1 MARRRRQSA
10 AEDFV
15 DVVALLPW
23 WACVALALISYLVLH
38 QLAAPPKVGAVQPG
52 QMADL
57 VSRTMLSAFAMAGQF
72 LVPFFCLIAAV
83 ISFLGRR
90 KRQGLVADVAGSRSA
105 AALHG
110 MGWKEF
116 ELLVGEAF
124 RQQGYTV
131 REIGGGGPDGGVDL
145 VLEKGRETSLVQCKQ
160 WKATQVGVQAV
171 RELFGVMA
179 ARGATGA
186 FVVTSG
192 RFTADAREFAEG
204 RNITLVDG
212 GKLFGLIQQAKG
224 SSAAMS
230 AAPPAWQS
238 SPPAERAPECPKC
251 SSDMVRRTAKE
262 GTMAGSQFWGCSRY
276 PTCKGTR

>member
-23 WACVALALISYLVLH
+23 WACLALALISYLVLH
-38 QLAAPPKVGAVQPG
+38 QLAAPPKVVAAQPG

-57 VSRTMLSAFAMAGQF
+57 VTRSMVSAFAMALQF

-90 KRQGLVADVAGSRSA
+90 KREGLVADVAGSRSA

-131 REIGGGGPDGGVDL
+131 TENGGGGPDGGVDL
-145 VLEKGRETSLVQCKQ
+145 VLRKGRETSLVQCKQ
-160 WKATQVGVQAV
+160 WKATQVGVQMV

-179 ARGATGA
+179 ARGATGG

-192 RFTADAREFAEG
+192 SFTPDAIDFASG
-204 RNITLVDG
+204 RNITLLDG
-212 GKLFGLIQQAKG
+212 RKLFGLIQQAKG
-224 SSAAMS
+224 NSAAMR
-230 AAPPAWQS
+230 AAPPVWQ
-238 SPPAERAPECPKC
+238 SPPAAARAPECPKC
-251 SSDMVRRTAKE
+251 SSEMVLRTAKK
-262 GTMAGSQFWGCSRY
+262 GANAGSQFWGCSRY
-276 PTCKGTR
+276 PTCIGTR

>member
-23 WACVALALISYLVLH
+23 WACLALALVSYLVLH
-38 QLAAPPKVGAVQPG
+38 QLAAPPKVAAVQPG
-52 QMADL
+52 QMADQITRSM
-57 VSRTMLSAFAMAGQF
+57 VSAFAMAGQF

-90 KRQGLVADVAGSRSA
+90 KREGLVADVAGSTSA
-105 AALHG
+105 EALHG
-110 MGWKEF
+110 MSWKEF

-131 REIGGGGPDGGVDL
+131 TEIGGGGADGGVDL
-145 VLEKGRETSLVQCKQ
+145 VLRKGRETSLVQCKQ
-160 WKATQVGVQAV
+160 WKATQVGVQVV

-192 RFTADAREFAEG
+192 SFTPDAIDFASG

-212 GKLFGLIQQAKG
+212 RKLFGLIQQAKG
-224 SSAAMS
+224 SAAAMR
-230 AAPPAWQS
+230 AAPPVWQPPPS
-238 SPPAERAPECPKC
+238 SQAAPVCPKC
-251 SSDMVRRTAKE
+251 SSEMVRRTAKK
-262 GTMAGSQFWGCSRY
+262 GVNAGAQFWGCSNY